1 MSKTSLCRSSG
12 NHDAFNIREGGAA
25 ITVLYEQAGN
35 WLIGSDPG
43 LLRLRMATRTTAAL
57 GCSLLALY
65 VLTRA
70 TGQPLTVALLGVVIT
85 MVASRSVNEPD
96 PHQQRITMALLPLP
110 AAASITAAAVLASHP
125 VVSDAVF
132 VIVVFTAAYI
142 RRFGARGRA
151 LGMVAFMSYFFTLYL
166 RARISELPWMI
177 GAVAVGTVCTFV
189 MTTYVMPD
197 RPERVLR
204 ATVRALRARMAI
216 VVDTTAEAV
225 RTGRL
230 DERRR
235 RRMRARTL
243 RLNETA
249 LLVQSQIEDKAD
261 PAALWP
267 GVTAEQLAPWLL
279 DAELAIEWVAT
290 AGRGAAALAAE
301 NPDAIPVQT
310 RAALVD
316 TLSLLARAI
325 RLPEPNGLRQAAA
338 RAQRLLDEHCAPADD
353 DEGSAAVRRLALA
366 VINAATATSD
376 VRAIVDRAATG
387 GGGAVETGDS
397 ERPPAS
403 DGAPPDAPTEAGE
416 EEHTTGLRPTTRQAI
431 QVAVAASLAIVAG
444 ELVSPARWY
453 WAVIAAFVIFA
464 GTNSWGETLTKGW
477 QRLLGTLLGVPC
489 GVLVATLLAGDR
501 TAALVGIFVCL
512 FCAFYFMTVTYS
524 LMTFWITTMLALLY
538 GLLGQ
543 FSFGVLML
551 RIEETALGALIGVA
565 VAIVVLPTHTRGAIR
580 DEARTFLASL
590 AALIEVS
597 TATMFGEDESVSP
610 SEQARQLD
618 RDLQQF
624 RVTAKPLLAGVAGL
638 AGRRSIRRALRIFAA
653 CDRYGRSLA
662 RSSEQYQDPVGSQ
675 PLADTFSAAAT
686 QTRRNIDALAAA
698 IGSGSAPTI
707 VSAADDLDAA
717 ESLVRQHDGGAGSPG
732 QPGPDTR
739 RFLTAVHA
747 LRQIER
753 AIVTAATNLGGR
765 ETVKAPSPIRG

>member
-1 MSKTSLCRSSG
+1 M
-12 NHDAFNIREGGAA
+12 
-25 ITVLYEQAGN
+25 
-35 WLIGSDPG
+35 IGSDPG
-43 LLRLRMATRTTAAL
+43 LLRLRMATRTTVAL

-96 PHQQRITMALLPLP
+96 PRQQRITMALLPAP
-110 AAASITAAAVLASHP
+110 AAVSIAAAAVLASHP

-132 VIVVFTAAYI
+132 VVVVFTAAYI

-166 RARISELPWMI
+166 RARLSELPWMI

-204 ATVRALRARMAI
+204 ATIRALRARMAI

-249 LLVQSQIEDKAD
+249 LMVQDQIEDQAD
-261 PAALWP
+261 PATLWP
-267 GVTAEQLAPWLL
+267 GVAAERLAPWLL

-290 AGRGAAALAAE
+290 AGRRAAALASE
-301 NPDAIPVQT
+301 TPSAIPTQT

-316 TLSLLARAI
+316 ALSRLARAI
-325 RLPEPNGLRQAAA
+325 RLPEPDGLREAAT
-338 RAQRLLDEHCAPADD
+338 RAQRLLDEQCGPAAAPADD
-353 DEGSAAVRRLALA
+353 DPGSAAVRRLALA
-366 VINAATATSD
+366 IINAATATSD

-387 GGGAVETGDS
+387 DAAALERTDS

-403 DGAPPDAPTEAGE
+403 DGVPVDEPAEEAPPQ
-416 EEHTTGLRPTTRQAI
+416 GLRPTTRQAI

-489 GVLVATLLAGDR
+489 GVLVATLLAGDK
-501 TAALVGIFVCL
+501 TAAFAGIFVCL

-551 RIEETALGALIGVA
+551 RLEETALGAVIGA
-565 VAIVVLPTHTRGAIR
+565 TVAIVVLPTHTRAAIR
-580 DEARTFLASL
+580 DDTRTFLASL
-590 AALIEVS
+590 SALIDAS

-662 RSSEQYQDPVGSQ
+662 RSSEQYRDPVGSQ
-675 PLADTFSAAAT
+675 PLAFELAQAFSAAAT
-686 QTRRNIDALAAA
+686 RTRRNIDALAAA
-698 IGSGSAPTI
+698 IGTGHAPTM

-717 ESLVRQHDGGAGSPG
+717 ETLARQRDGQAGSPG
-732 QPGPDTR
+732 PPRPDTR

-753 AIVTAATNLGGR
+753 AVVTAATNLGGR
-765 ETVKAPSPIRG
+765 ETSKAPSQIRG

>member
-1 MSKTSLCRSSG
+1 
-12 NHDAFNIREGGAA
+12 
-25 ITVLYEQAGN
+25 
-35 WLIGSDPG
+35 
-43 LLRLRMATRTTAAL
+43 MATRTTAAL
-57 GCSLLALY
+57 GLSLLALF

-110 AAASITAAAVLASHP
+110 AAVSITAAAVLAPHT
-125 VVSDAVF
+125 VASDVVF
-132 VIVVFTAAYI
+132 VLVVFTAAYI
-142 RRFGARGRA
+142 RRYGARGRA

-166 RARISELPWMI
+166 RAWLAELPWMI
-177 GAVAVGTVCTFV
+177 GAVAVGTVCTYV
-189 MTTYVMPD
+189 MSAYVMPD

-204 ATVRALRARMAI
+204 ATIRALRARMAI
-216 VVDTTAEAV
+216 VLDTTAEAV

-230 DERRR
+230 DVRRR
-235 RRMRARTL
+235 RRMRARTI

-249 LLVQSQIEDKAD
+249 LMVQSQIEDNAD
-261 PAALWP
+261 PGTVWP
-267 GVTAEQLAPWLL
+267 GVTADQLAPWLL

-290 AGRGAAALAAE
+290 AGRRAAVIACE
-301 NPDAIPVQT
+301 DPDSMPAPT

-316 TLSLLARAI
+316 ALTQLSRAI
-325 RLPEPNGLRQAAA
+325 RLPEPDGLRRAAD
-338 RAQRLLDEHCAPADD
+338 RAQRLLDEQRGPADD
-353 DEGSAAVRRLALA
+353 EAGTAVRRLALA
-366 VINAATATSD
+366 IINAASATSD
-376 VRAIVDRAATG
+376 VRAIVDRVATG
-387 GGGAVETGDS
+387 RPLDDGDG
-397 ERPPAS
+397 ERPQ
-403 DGAPPDAPTEAGE
+403 PPEDAVPE
-416 EEHTTGLRPTTRQAI
+416 EEPAAGLRPTTRQAV
-431 QVAVAASLAIVAG
+431 QVSVAASLAIVVG

-489 GVLVATLLAGDR
+489 GVLVATLLTGHK
-501 TAALVGIFVCL
+501 TAALAGIFVCL

-551 RIEETALGALIGVA
+551 RIEETAIGAVIGATVA
-565 VAIVVLPTHTRGAIR
+565 VVVLPTNTRTAIR
-580 DEARTFLASL
+580 SEARAFLTSL
-590 AALIEVS
+590 STLIEVS
-597 TATMFGEDESVSP
+597 TATMFGVQDGASP

-638 AGRRSIRRALRIFAA
+638 AGRRSIRRALRIFTA

-662 RSSEQYQDPVGSQ
+662 RSAEQYRDPVGS
-675 PLADTFSAAAT
+675 PSLASELAQAFSAAAD
-686 QTRRNIDALAAA
+686 QTRRNIDALEEA
-698 IGSGSAPTI
+698 IEGGHAPTL

-717 ESLVRQHDGGAGSPG
+717 ETVARQQDGDGRGDTSA
-732 QPGPDTR
+732 DTR

-753 AIVTAATNLGGR
+753 AVITAATNLGGR
-765 ETVKAPSPIRG
+765 ESVRTATAASR

>member
-1 MSKTSLCRSSG
+1 M
-12 NHDAFNIREGGAA
+12 GGKRTRGVIG
-25 ITVLYEQAGN
+25 ITVLYERARN
-35 WLIGSDPG
+35 WVIGSDPG

-57 GCSLLALY
+57 GLSLLALFI
-65 VLTRA
+65 LTKA

-96 PHQQRITMALLPLP
+96 PRQQRITMALLPLP
-110 AAASITAAAVLASHP
+110 AAVSITAAAVLAPHL
-125 VVSDAVF
+125 VASDVVF
-132 VIVVFTAAYI
+132 VVVVFTAAYI

-166 RARISELPWMI
+166 HARLAELPWMI

-189 MTTYVMPD
+189 MSTYVMPD

-204 ATVRALRARMAI
+204 DTVRALRARMAI
-216 VVDTTAEAV
+216 VIDTTAEAV

-235 RRMRARTL
+235 RRMRARTI

-261 PAALWP
+261 PATLWP

-290 AGRGAAALAAE
+290 AGRRAAVLACEA
-301 NPDAIPVQT
+301 PDAIPAPT
-310 RAALVD
+310 RAALVAAL
-316 TLSLLARAI
+316 TELARAI
-325 RLPEPNGLRQAAA
+325 RLPEPDGLRRAAD
-338 RAQRLLDEHCAPADD
+338 RAQRLLDEQRGPASDPAGDD
-353 DEGSAAVRRLALA
+353 SGATAVRRLALA
-366 VINAATATSD
+366 IINAATATSD
-376 VRAIVDRAATG
+376 VRAIVDRATTGRPLDDAATSP
-387 GGGAVETGDS
+387 AAPEGD
-397 ERPPAS
+397 E
-403 DGAPPDAPTEAGE
+403 PDEATE
-416 EEHTTGLRPTTRQAI
+416 EEPSTWLPPTTRQAI
-431 QVAVAASLAIVAG
+431 QVSVAASLAIVVG

-489 GVLVATLLAGDR
+489 GVLVATLLTGHK
-501 TAALVGIFVCL
+501 TAALAGIFVCL

-551 RIEETALGALIGVA
+551 RIEETAIGAVIGATVA
-565 VAIVVLPTHTRGAIR
+565 VLVLPTNTRTAIR
-580 DEARTFLASL
+580 VDTRAFLTSL
-590 AALIEVS
+590 SALIEVS
-597 TATMFGEDESVSP
+597 AATMFGEADSASP
-610 SEQARQLD
+610 SEQARQVG

-638 AGRRSIRRALRIFAA
+638 AGRRSIRRALRIFTA

-662 RSSEQYQDPVGSQ
+662 RSAEQYRDPVGS
-675 PLADTFSAAAT
+675 PSLASELAQAFSAAAD
-686 QTRRNIDALAAA
+686 QTRRNIEALQEA
-698 IGSGSAPTI
+698 IEGGHAPTLI
-707 VSAADDLDAA
+707 SAADELDAA
-717 ESLVRQHDGGAGSPG
+717 ETVARQQDGDGRDAMS
-732 QPGPDTR
+732 PDTR

-753 AIVTAATNLGGR
+753 AIITAATNLGGR
-765 ETVKAPSPIRG
+765 ESVKTASPASR

>member
-1 MSKTSLCRSSG
+1 
-12 NHDAFNIREGGAA
+12 
-25 ITVLYEQAGN
+25 
-35 WLIGSDPG
+35 
-43 LLRLRMATRTTAAL
+43 MATRTTAAL
-57 GCSLLALY
+57 GLSLLALF

-110 AAASITAAAVLASHP
+110 AAVSITAAAVLAPHT
-125 VVSDAVF
+125 VASDVVF
-132 VIVVFTAAYI
+132 VLVVFTAAYI
-142 RRFGARGRA
+142 RRYGARGRA

-166 RARISELPWMI
+166 RARLAELPWMI
-177 GAVAVGTVCTFV
+177 GAVAVGTVCTYV
-189 MTTYVMPD
+189 MSAYVMPD

-204 ATVRALRARMAI
+204 ATIRALRARMAI
-216 VVDTTAEAV
+216 VLDTTAEAV

-230 DERRR
+230 DVRRR
-235 RRMRARTL
+235 RRMRARTI

-249 LLVQSQIEDKAD
+249 LMVQSQIEDNAD
-261 PAALWP
+261 PGTVWP
-267 GVTAEQLAPWLL
+267 GVTADQLAPWLL

-290 AGRGAAALAAE
+290 AGRRAAVIACE
-301 NPDAIPVQT
+301 DPDSMPAPT

-316 TLSLLARAI
+316 ALTQLSRAI
-325 RLPEPNGLRQAAA
+325 RLPEPDGLRRAAD
-338 RAQRLLDEHCAPADD
+338 RAQRLLDEQRGPADD
-353 DEGSAAVRRLALA
+353 EAGTAVRRLALA
-366 VINAATATSD
+366 IINAASATSD
-376 VRAIVDRAATG
+376 VRAIVDRVATG
-387 GGGAVETGDS
+387 RPLDDGDG
-397 ERPPAS
+397 ERPQ
-403 DGAPPDAPTEAGE
+403 PPEDAVPEEAAE
-416 EEHTTGLRPTTRQAI
+416 EEPAAGLRPTTRQAV
-431 QVAVAASLAIVAG
+431 QVSVAASLAIVVG

-489 GVLVATLLAGDR
+489 GVLVATLLTGHK
-501 TAALVGIFVCL
+501 TAALAGIFVCL

-551 RIEETALGALIGVA
+551 RIEETAIGAVIGATVA
-565 VAIVVLPTHTRGAIR
+565 VVVLPTNTRTAIR
-580 DEARTFLASL
+580 SEARAFLTSL
-590 AALIEVS
+590 SALIEVS
-597 TATMFGEDESVSP
+597 TATMFGVQDGASP

-638 AGRRSIRRALRIFAA
+638 AGRRSIRRALRIFTA

-662 RSSEQYQDPVGSQ
+662 RSAEQYRDPVGS
-675 PLADTFSAAAT
+675 PSLASERAQAFSAAAD
-686 QTRRNIDALAAA
+686 QTRRNIDALEEA
-698 IGSGSAPTI
+698 IEGGHAPTL

-717 ESLVRQHDGGAGSPG
+717 ETVARQQDGDGRGDTSA
-732 QPGPDTR
+732 DTR

-753 AIVTAATNLGGR
+753 AVITAATNLGGR
-765 ETVKAPSPIRG
+765 ESVRTATAASR

>member
-1 MSKTSLCRSSG
+1 M
-12 NHDAFNIREGGAA
+12 
-25 ITVLYEQAGN
+25 
-35 WLIGSDPG
+35 IGSDPG

-57 GCSLLALY
+57 GLSLLALFI
-65 VLTRA
+65 LTKA

-96 PHQQRITMALLPLP
+96 PRQQRITMALLPLP
-110 AAASITAAAVLASHP
+110 AAVSITAAAVLAPHL
-125 VVSDAVF
+125 VASDVVF
-132 VIVVFTAAYI
+132 VVVVFTAAYI

-166 RARISELPWMI
+166 HARLAELPWMI

-189 MTTYVMPD
+189 MSTYVMPD

-204 ATVRALRARMAI
+204 DTVRALRARMAI
-216 VVDTTAEAV
+216 VIDTTAEAV

-235 RRMRARTL
+235 RRMRARTI

-261 PAALWP
+261 PATLWP

-290 AGRGAAALAAE
+290 AGRRAAVLACEA
-301 NPDAIPVQT
+301 PDAIPAPT
-310 RAALVD
+310 RAALVAAL
-316 TLSLLARAI
+316 TELARAI
-325 RLPEPNGLRQAAA
+325 RLPEPDGLRRAAD
-338 RAQRLLDEHCAPADD
+338 RAQRLLDEQRGPASDPAGDD
-353 DEGSAAVRRLALA
+353 SGATAVRRLALA
-366 VINAATATSD
+366 IINAATATSD
-376 VRAIVDRAATG
+376 VRAIVDRATTGRPLDDAATSP
-387 GGGAVETGDS
+387 AAPEGD
-397 ERPPAS
+397 E
-403 DGAPPDAPTEAGE
+403 PDEATE
-416 EEHTTGLRPTTRQAI
+416 EEPSTWLPPTTRQAI
-431 QVAVAASLAIVAG
+431 QVSVAASLAIVVG

-489 GVLVATLLAGDR
+489 GVLVATLLTGHK
-501 TAALVGIFVCL
+501 TAALAGIFVCL

-551 RIEETALGALIGVA
+551 RIEETAIGAVIGATVA
-565 VAIVVLPTHTRGAIR
+565 VLVLPTNTRTAIR
-580 DEARTFLASL
+580 IDTRAFLTSL
-590 AALIEVS
+590 SALIEVS
-597 TATMFGEDESVSP
+597 AATMFGEADSASP
-610 SEQARQLD
+610 SEQARQVG

-638 AGRRSIRRALRIFAA
+638 AGRRSIRRALRIFTA

-662 RSSEQYQDPVGSQ
+662 RSAEQYRDPVGS
-675 PLADTFSAAAT
+675 PSLASELAQAFSAAAD
-686 QTRRNIDALAAA
+686 QTRRNIEALQEA
-698 IGSGSAPTI
+698 IEGGHAPTLI
-707 VSAADDLDAA
+707 SAADELDAA
-717 ESLVRQHDGGAGSPG
+717 ETVARQQDGDGRDAMS
-732 QPGPDTR
+732 PDTR

-753 AIVTAATNLGGR
+753 AIITAATNLGGR
-765 ETVKAPSPIRG
+765 ESVKTTSPASR